1 MPTRKKIN
9 YQPGEQDTFQTPPH
23 ALECLLPYI
32 STHHDVY
39 HDPTKHGGHDVF
51 RSTVVWESAAGHEQ
65 LLVREI
71 QGWGFST
78 IATDIQYD
86 SRYDFFTYDPGGW
99 DVLITNPP
107 YSASVRYPWIRRCF
121 ELRKPWAL
129 LVPYETTFAKA
140 FQVLFHAYHNSPWP
154 VEVLSPERRIAFKTA
169 QYGWG
174 TLVYDEKQDKMVM
187 RGDSATMPTC
197 WITWGLN
204 IENQIKSAGFKT
216 FYVPMRAPK
225 YDEDNNEIT

>member
-1 MPTRKKIN
+1 MATRKKTN
-9 YQPGEQDTFQTPPH
+9 YQPGAQDTFQTPPH
-23 ALECLLPYI
+23 ALECLYPFI
-32 STHHDVY
+32 SLDTAI
-39 HDPTKHGGHDVF
+39 
-51 RSTVVWESAAGHEQ
+51 WECAAGKEY
-65 LLVREI
+65 LLVDALSKYGYSVI
-71 QGWGFST
+71 G
-78 IATDIQYD
+78 TDIQEGANL
-86 SRYDFFTYDPGGW
+86 DFFSFDPQTAWGMVW

-107 YSASVRYPWIRRCF
+107 YSTSVRYPWIRRCF
-121 ELRKPWAL
+121 ELGKPWAL

-140 FQVLFHAYHNSPWP
+140 FQVLFHQYHSNPWP

-174 TLVYDEKQDKMVM
+174 KLVYDERQDKMVM

-204 IENQIKSAGFKT
+204 IEQQTRAAGFKT

-225 YDEDNNEIT
+225 YDEENNEIT

>member
-1 MPTRKKIN
+1 MATRKKTN

-23 ALECLLPYI
+23 ALECLYPFI
-32 STHHDVY
+32 SLDMA
-39 HDPTKHGGHDVF
+39 
-51 RSTVVWESAAGHEQ
+51 VWECAAGKEY
-65 LLVREI
+65 LLVDTLSRYGYSVI
-71 QGWGFST
+71 G
-78 IATDIQYD
+78 TDIQEGENL
-86 SRYDFFTYDPGGW
+86 DFFSFDPQTAWGMVW

-121 ELRKPWAL
+121 ELGKPWAL

-140 FQVLFHAYHNSPWP
+140 FQVLFHAYHNNPWP

-174 TLVYDEKQDKMVM
+174 TLVYDEKQDKLVM

-204 IENQIKSAGFKT
+204 IENQISSAGFKT

-225 YDEDNNEIT
+225 YDEDNNEIA